1 MFYIRLWTGGRYMI
15 EMSSPYYV
23 WFKIRIYLSRE
34 PKLFPAEVNI
44 NILMMLS
51 QSFRSLHTI

>member
-1 MFYIRLWTGGRYMI
+1 MI

-23 WFKIRIYLSRE
+23 QFKIRIYLSRE
-34 PKLFPAEVNI
+34 PKLFQAEVNI

-51 QSFRSLHTI
+51 QSFWSLHTI